1 MLSLNCNNCPLY
13 LAKHRCL
20 VEIKTIHK
28 LEKQAYKKSH
38 AELARIGFALFF
50 LAGILAYSFATS
62 GGVPNNLFLAIAA
75 VFGGYM
81 AMNIGANDVANNV
94 GPAVGSKALTMGG
107 AIMIAMIFEAAGAFI
122 AGGEVV
128 STIKGG
134 IIDIKQFGTDT
145 ETFVWA
151 MMAALL
157 AAALWLNLATVA
169 GAPVSTTHSIVGG
182 VMGGGMAAA
191 GFGIVDWG
199 TMGAIVS
206 SWIISPLMG
215 GIIAASFLLAIKK
228 TIIFR
233 DDKIQ
238 ASYRWVPIYV
248 SVMAWAFSTYLV
260 TKGLKQV
267 WGQFINTLNGLPLVD
282 LAPQS
287 KPSFFAAALI
297 GFLIG
302 VLVFWI
308 VKKSLASNL
317 QHMKNDRASVNAQF
331 TIPLIFAAALLSFA
345 HGANDVANAIGPL
358 AAIND
363 AIMSGGITDKAGIPL
378 WVMAVG
384 ALGIAIGLGLYGPRL
399 IRTVGGEITELD
411 QMRAYS
417 IAMAA
422 ALTVIIASQLGLP
435 VSTTH
440 IAIGGVFGV
449 GFLREWLDES
459 NKIERQIDREKAEI
473 KDDKKMLNALRGEL
487 KKLEKKPSKTVDEY
501 QRITELY
508 RLIDE
513 EESALKKAK
522 KVLKKEKKNLFVK
535 RDMVK
540 KIVTAWV
547 VTVPA
552 AATLS
557 ACIFFMIKGIM
568 L

>member
-1 MLSLNCNNCPLY
+1 M
-13 LAKHRCL
+13 
-20 VEIKTIHK
+20 EIKTIHK

-38 AELARIGFALFF
+38 AEIARIGFALFF
-50 LAGILAYSFATS
+50 LAAIMAYSFATS

-134 IIDIKQFGTDT
+134 IIDINQFGTDT
-145 ETFVWA
+145 DSFIWA

-157 AAALWLNLATVA
+157 AAALWLNLATFA

-191 GFGIVDWG
+191 GFSIVDWG

-233 DDKIQ
+233 EDKVQ

-248 SVMAWAFSTYLV
+248 AVMAWAFSTYLV
-260 TKGLKQV
+260 IKGLNQV
-267 WGQFINTLNGLPLVD
+267 WGGFVAALNGLPMVTI
-282 LAPQS
+282 APQG
-287 KPSFFAAALI
+287 KPSFLIAMLI
-297 GFLIG
+297 GLMIG

-308 VKKSLASNL
+308 VKKTIGSNL
-317 QHMKNDRASVNAQF
+317 PHMKNDRASVNAQF

-363 AIMSGGITDKAGIPL
+363 AIMTGGITSQAGIPI

-422 ALTVIIASQLGLP
+422 SLTVIIASQLGLP

-440 IAIGGVFGV
+440 VAIGGVFGV

-473 KDDKKMLNALRGEL
+473 KDDKKMLNALRNEL
-487 KKLEKKPSKTVDEY
+487 KKLEKKPSKTVEEY
-501 QRITELY
+501 QRITELF

-513 EESALKKAK
+513 EKAELKKAK
-522 KVLKKEKKNLFVK
+522 KLLKKDKKNLFVK

-547 VTVPA
+547 ITVPA

>member
-1 MLSLNCNNCPLY
+1 
-13 LAKHRCL
+13 
-20 VEIKTIHK
+20 
-28 LEKQAYKKSH
+28 
-38 AELARIGFALFF
+38 
-50 LAGILAYSFATS
+50 
-62 GGVPNNLFLAIAA
+62 
-75 VFGGYM
+75 
-81 AMNIGANDVANNV
+81 
-94 GPAVGSKALTMGG
+94 
-107 AIMIAMIFEAAGAFI
+107 
-122 AGGEVV
+122 
-128 STIKGG
+128 
-134 IIDIKQFGTDT
+134 
-145 ETFVWA
+145 
-151 MMAALL
+151 
-157 AAALWLNLATVA
+157 
-169 GAPVSTTHSIVGG
+169 
-182 VMGGGMAAA
+182 
-191 GFGIVDWG
+191 
-199 TMGAIVS
+199 
-206 SWIISPLMG
+206 
-215 GIIAASFLLAIKK
+215 
-228 TIIFR
+228 
-233 DDKIQ
+233 
-238 ASYRWVPIYV
+238 
-248 SVMAWAFSTYLV
+248 
-260 TKGLKQV
+260 
-267 WGQFINTLNGLPLVD
+267 
-282 LAPQS
+282 
-287 KPSFFAAALI
+287 
-297 GFLIG
+297 
-302 VLVFWI
+302 
-308 VKKSLASNL
+308 
-317 QHMKNDRASVNAQF
+317 MKNDRASVNAQF

-378 WVMAVG
+378 WIMAVG

-557 ACIFFMIKGIM
+557 ACIFFMIRGIM

>member
-1 MLSLNCNNCPLY
+1 
-13 LAKHRCL
+13 
-20 VEIKTIHK
+20 
-28 LEKQAYKKSH
+28 
-38 AELARIGFALFF
+38 
-50 LAGILAYSFATS
+50 
-62 GGVPNNLFLAIAA
+62 
-75 VFGGYM
+75 
-81 AMNIGANDVANNV
+81 
-94 GPAVGSKALTMGG
+94 
-107 AIMIAMIFEAAGAFI
+107 
-122 AGGEVV
+122 
-128 STIKGG
+128 
-134 IIDIKQFGTDT
+134 
-145 ETFVWA
+145 
-151 MMAALL
+151 
-157 AAALWLNLATVA
+157 
-169 GAPVSTTHSIVGG
+169 
-182 VMGGGMAAA
+182 
-191 GFGIVDWG
+191 
-199 TMGAIVS
+199 
-206 SWIISPLMG
+206 
-215 GIIAASFLLAIKK
+215 
-228 TIIFR
+228 
-233 DDKIQ
+233 
-238 ASYRWVPIYV
+238 
-248 SVMAWAFSTYLV
+248 
-260 TKGLKQV
+260 
-267 WGQFINTLNGLPLVD
+267 
-282 LAPQS
+282 
-287 KPSFFAAALI
+287 
-297 GFLIG
+297 
-302 VLVFWI
+302 
-308 VKKSLASNL
+308 
-317 QHMKNDRASVNAQF
+317 MKNDRASVNAQF

>member
-1 MLSLNCNNCPLY
+1 M
-13 LAKHRCL
+13 
-20 VEIKTIHK
+20 EIKTIHK

-233 DDKIQ
+233 NDKIQ

-287 KPSFFAAALI
+287 KPSFFAAVLI

>member
-1 MLSLNCNNCPLY
+1 M
-13 LAKHRCL
+13 
-20 VEIKTIHK
+20 EIKTLHK

-38 AELARIGFALFF
+38 AEIARIGFALFF
-50 LAGILAYSFATS
+50 LAAILAYSFATS

-134 IIDIKQFGTDT
+134 IIDIKQFGIDT

-215 GIIAASFLLAIKK
+215 GIIAAAFLLAIKK

-238 ASYRWVPIYV
+238 AAFRWVPIYV

-260 TKGLKQV
+260 IKGLNQV
-267 WGQFINTLNGLPLVD
+267 WGQFINSLNGLPLVD
-282 LAPQS
+282 FAPQA
-287 KPSFFAAALI
+287 KPSFFTAAVI
-297 GFLIG
+297 GLLIG

-308 VKKSLASNL
+308 VKKSIGSNL
-317 QHMKNDRASVNAQF
+317 PQMKNDRASVNALF

-473 KDDKKMLNALRGEL
+473 KDDKKMLNALRSEL

-508 RLIDE
+508 RLIEE

-557 ACIFFMIKGIM
+557 ACIFFMIRGIM

>member
-1 MLSLNCNNCPLY
+1 M
-13 LAKHRCL
+13 
-20 VEIKTIHK
+20 EIKTIHK
-28 LEKQAYKKSH
+28 LEKQAFKKSH
-38 AELARIGFALFF
+38 AEIARIGFALFF

-62 GGVPNNLFLAIAA
+62 GGVPNHLFLAIAA

-107 AIMIAMIFEAAGAFI
+107 AIMIAMVFEAAGAFI

-134 IIDIKQFGTDT
+134 IIDINQFGSDT
-145 ETFVWA
+145 ETFIWA

-191 GFGIVDWG
+191 GFSIVDWG
-199 TMGAIVS
+199 TMGAIIS
-206 SWIISPLMG
+206 SWIISPLLG
-215 GIIAASFLLAIKK
+215 GIIAAGFLLAIKK
-228 TIIFR
+228 TVIFR
-233 DDKIQ
+233 EDKIQ
-238 ASYRWVPIYV
+238 ASYYWVPIYV
-248 SVMAWAFSTYLV
+248 SIMAWAFTTYLV
-260 TKGLKQV
+260 IKGIKRIWPQIIDGV
-267 WGQFINTLNGLPLVD
+267 NYLPLIS

-287 KPSFFAAALI
+287 KPTFLTALI
-297 GFLIG
+297 IG
-302 VLVFWI
+302 LLVAVLVFI
-308 VKKSLASNL
+308 VVKSSLKSGIPT
-317 QHMKNDRASVNAQF
+317 MKNDRDSVNKQF

-363 AIMSGGITDKAGIPL
+363 AIMTGGITSEAGIPI

-459 NKIERQIDREKAEI
+459 NKIERQIDRDKAEI
-473 KDDKKMLNALRGEL
+473 KDDKKLLNALQSEL
-487 KKLEKKPSKTVDEY
+487 KKLEKKPAKTVDEY
-501 QRITELY
+501 QRVTELF
-508 RLIDE
+508 RLIAE
-513 EESALKKAK
+513 EKQALKKAK
-522 KVLKKEKKNLFVK
+522 KVLKKDKKNLFVK

-547 VTVPA
+547 ITVPA

>member
-1 MLSLNCNNCPLY
+1 M
-13 LAKHRCL
+13 
-20 VEIKTIHK
+20 EIKTIHK

-94 GPAVGSKALTMGG
+94 GPVVGSKALTMGG

-260 TKGLKQV
+260 IKGLKQV
-267 WGQFINTLNGLPLVD
+267 WGQFITTLNGLPIVD
-282 LAPQS
+282 IAPQAN
-287 KPSFFAAALI
+287 PSFLAAALI

-317 QHMKNDRASVNAQF
+317 QYMKNDRASVNAQF

-378 WVMAVG
+378 WIMAVG

-557 ACIFFMIKGIM
+557 ACIFFMIRGIM

>member
-1 MLSLNCNNCPLY
+1 M
-13 LAKHRCL
+13 
-20 VEIKTIHK
+20 EIKTIHK

-38 AELARIGFALFF
+38 AEIARIGFALFF
-50 LAGILAYSFATS
+50 LAAILAYSFATT

-145 ETFVWA
+145 DSFIWA

-157 AAALWLNLATVA
+157 AAALWLNLATMA

-182 VMGGGMAAA
+182 VMGAGMAAA

-206 SWIISPLMG
+206 SWLISPLMG
-215 GIIAASFLLAIKK
+215 GIIAALFLLAIKK

-248 SVMAWAFSTYLV
+248 SVMAWAFVTYLIL
-260 TKGLKQV
+260 KGLGQV
-267 WGQFINTLNGLPLVD
+267 WGPWIDLINSLPLIS
-282 LAPQS
+282 LEAQS
-287 KPSFFAAALI
+287 KPTFLTASLI
-297 GFLIG
+297 GLIVG
-302 VLVFWI
+302 GLVF
-308 VKKSLASNL
+308 VLLKRTLRRNMSS
-317 QHMKNDRASVNAQF
+317 MKNDRHSVNAQF

-384 ALGIAIGLGLYGPRL
+384 AFGIAIGLGLYGPRL

-473 KDDKKMLNALRGEL
+473 KDDKKMLNALRNEL
-487 KKLEKKPSKTVDEY
+487 KSLEKKSAKTVEEY
-501 QRITELY
+501 QRITELF

-513 EESALKKAK
+513 EKAELKKAK
-522 KVLKKEKKNLFVK
+522 KLLKKDKKNLYVK

>member
-1 MLSLNCNNCPLY
+1 M
-13 LAKHRCL
+13 
-20 VEIKTIHK
+20 EIKTIHK

-267 WGQFINTLNGLPLVD
+267 WGQFINTLNGLPIVD
-282 LAPQS
+282 IAPQAN
-287 KPSFFAAALI
+287 PSFLAAALI

-317 QHMKNDRASVNAQF
+317 QYMKNDRASVNAQF

>member
-1 MLSLNCNNCPLY
+1 M
-13 LAKHRCL
+13 
-20 VEIKTIHK
+20 EIKTIHK

-267 WGQFINTLNGLPLVD
+267 WGQLINTLNGLPLVD

-473 KDDKKMLNALRGEL
+473 KDDKKMLNA
-487 KKLEKKPSKTVDEY
+487 
-501 QRITELY
+501 
-508 RLIDE
+508 
-513 EESALKKAK
+513 
-522 KVLKKEKKNLFVK
+522 
-535 RDMVK
+535 
-540 KIVTAWV
+540 
-547 VTVPA
+547 
-552 AATLS
+552 
-557 ACIFFMIKGIM
+557 
-568 L
+568 